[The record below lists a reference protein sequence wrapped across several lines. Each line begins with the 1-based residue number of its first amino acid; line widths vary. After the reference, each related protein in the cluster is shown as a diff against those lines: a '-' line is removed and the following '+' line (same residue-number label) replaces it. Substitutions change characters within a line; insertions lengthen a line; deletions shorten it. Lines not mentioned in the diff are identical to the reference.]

1 MVIPML
7 PCHKKGGAEEL
18 GREGIRW
25 KTGAVPATVIAF
37 CVQRTKNVTGASPW
51 EDALPG
57 KSQETCHFA
66 KRSTILGIKDEK
78 HQKDVQTTFNNVQGM
93 TVDGPKKS
101 VLLGL

>member
-1 MVIPML
+1 MVIPTL
-7 PCHKKGGAEEL
+7 PCPKKGGAEEM

-37 CVQRTKNVTGASPW
+37 CVQRNNVTEVCLR

-78 HQKDVQTTFNNVQGM
+78 HQKDVQTTFNNVHGM

-101 VLLGL
+101 VFLGL

>member
-1 MVIPML
+1 MVIPR
-7 PCHKKGGAEEL
+7 PPTPFRGIGKGK

-66 KRSTILGIKDEK
+66 RQQTILGIKDEEQP
-78 HQKDVQTTFNNVQGM
+78 H
-93 TVDGPKKS
+93 PS
-101 VLLGL
+101 PL